1 MSKSRFSRRHVARCG
16 GWWCAGVVLAS
27 CWTAL
32 APEGALAQ
40 TGVCDIRETGPV
52 VPIGSDCGVGGCRFG
67 YSVAI
72 SGDGNTAMVGAYTD
86 SGGLGGVYAYSRNG
100 SSWVQQGARFT
111 PTGGAGPVQYI
122 GSAIALSNDGNTAVI
137 GAYGDTMSRGA
148 AYMYV
153 RSGGVWSQQGPKI
166 VPTGGAGAAQFFG
179 FSVAI
184 SADGNTAII
193 GAQGDAGYLGAAHI
207 FVRSNGAWSEQGS
220 KLVPVGGI
228 GVVQYFGSSVA
239 LTADGNG
246 ALVGASG
253 DNFYLGAAYWFTR
266 SGTTWTLQGSKVLP
280 ADGNGSPLYFGA
292 TAALS
297 ADGTTA
303 AIGSYADSNFIGAVH
318 IFTRSGTTWTQQG
331 AKLVP
336 TGNTG
341 AGRLGAAIS
350 LSADGNVLLAGA
362 RSDDGYIGAA
372 HVFRRTAGTWS
383 QRGNKLV
390 SPDTGGGEF
399 GGSVA
404 ISADGG
410 RGMVGAPAAST
421 QAGAA
426 YALGPVCPG
435 DYDCDGQNTTSDLFA
450 FLNDWLAA
458 SPRADFNNVN
468 GRNLQDIFDFLIAWF
483 MQCP

>member
-1 MSKSRFSRRHVARCG
+1 MHFLGGFHAPKCRQRPWNPDWVGPERGVNPYGIAVDRRLRFGASAPDATEFITMSKSRFSRRHVARCG

-111 PTGGAGPVQYI
+111 PTGGAG
-122 GSAIALSNDGNTAVI
+122 
-137 GAYGDTMSRGA
+137 
-148 AYMYV
+148 
-153 RSGGVWSQQGPKI
+153 
-166 VPTGGAGAAQFFG
+166 AAQFFG

-266 SGTTWTLQGSKVLP
+266 SGTTWTLQGSKILP